1 MKNRRVNILS
11 GGGGSRSTGKSRALD
26 TNVILNSERSE
37 RDSGSVQRYE
47 LVSNVG
53 QTLNQVQGDKNMQCV
68 GKCLPSLRADGSR
81 RGNPVEDATSLTGS
95 PRASALAMT
104 PTESVLCLVNRL
116 SVKKCAFTMA
126 EILLSLTII
135 GVVAAITLPSLTG
148 NINERTWNTQRKA
161 LYARFSQA
169 IALMPALNGYGTLRE
184 TTDSAGSTSIEDTAA
199 ETFVTNGL
207 AKVLKI
213 NNICDSDHLE
223 DCGIT
228 TSLTN
233 AVGSKISTP
242 AKVSDLFTLNTSVGF
257 VDDAG
262 NNVSYSHLDT
272 KAAAFETAN
281 GESILAFYNPTCS
294 GFEVAAGGSIWVPDK
309 VCANFIYDLNG
320 NKGPNTFGKDIGL
333 ITAFYP
339 TDSVVAAP
347 VPYLRTADLNV
358 AWHVAASSCKNLDSE
373 YRTPNLEEMM
383 ALMYNHDVANV
394 ESNKYWTSKR
404 DGNTA
409 WVVSLTNRVFRSNV
423 GTTSDNQPMAVRCV
437 KR

>member
-1 MKNRRVNILS
+1 MKKQKNVTICT
-11 GGGGSRSTGKSRALD
+11 GGGGRALSARLGIEG
-26 TNVILNSERSE
+26 T
-37 RDSGSVQRYE
+37 
-47 LVSNVG
+47 
-53 QTLNQVQGDKNMQCV
+53 TM
-68 GKCLPSLRADGSR
+68 SLRADGSR

-184 TTDSAGSTSIEDTAA
+184 TTDSSGSTSIEDTAA

-213 NNICDSDHLE
+213 NNICDNEHLE

-228 TSLTN
+228 NSLTN

-242 AKVSDLFTLNTSVGF
+242 VKVSDLFTLNTSVGF
-257 VDDAG
+257 VDNAG

-404 DGNTA
+404 DGNMA
-409 WVVSLTNRVFRSNV
+409 WVVSITNRVFRSNV